1 MNFLAGVNHVAA
13 VVTKTVEELVMIG
26 KIDNLFGRMGENLK
40 DSSWLVFRVMSSA
53 MFMTH
58 GYAKLLG
65 ENPQPITGGGMTNI
79 AIGDLFSYPLPMEIN
94 ALFIAGVVELVGGGL
109 IAIGLWTHLTAFIAF
124 FIMVMAYLTAHLA
137 WFPTLNNGELAAM
150 YILTYLILFS
160 YGPGQY
166 SVDTWLSVRRQ
177 EKRQAKA
184 DGM

>member
-1 MNFLAGVNHVAA
+1 
-13 VVTKTVEELVMIG
+13 MIG

-40 DSSWLVFRVMSSA
+40 DGSWLLFRILSSA

-65 ENPQPITGGGMTNI
+65 ENPQPMTGGGMTNI
-79 AIGDLFSYPLPMEIN
+79 AIGDLFSYPMPMQIN

-109 IAIGLWTHLTAFIAF
+109 IAIGLWTHVTAFIAF
-124 FIMVMAYLTAHLA
+124 VIMVMAYLTAHLA